1 PRATQPYLYQDIDNH
16 PTTANVFAER
26 LQKEGIVE
34 QDELKNL
41 KKQTENKLREIYE
54 NMKENDSSDAER
66 ESMTKALTNGLD
78 RFDTTVPLDTM
89 KKLNKDLQSRPEGF
103 TVFRKLKRILSRREN
118 VLEEGNKAD
127 WGAGEALTYAS
138 ILNDG
143 IPIRLT
149 GQDTERGTFAHRH
162 SVLHDVNTG
171 KRYIPFHGLKDAQ
184 ASFDVRNSPLSE
196 AGVLGFE
203 YGYSVQSQ
211 KKLVTV
217 EE

>member
-1 PRATQPYLYQDIDNH
+1 FRSEFEAKDMPKSLSNVLDQFE
-16 PTTANVFAER
+16 TA
-26 LQKEGIVE
+26 
-34 QDELKNL
+34 
-41 KKQTENKLREIYE
+41 
-54 NMKENDSSDAER
+54 
-66 ESMTKALTNGLD
+66 
-78 RFDTTVPLDTM
+78 VPLEKL
-89 KKLNKDLQSRPEGF
+89 KKLNAELMDRPEGF
-103 TVFRKLKRILSRREN
+103 QGFKRLEKILKRREN
-118 VLEEGNKAD
+118 VLGEGQKAD

-149 GQDTERGTFAHRH
+149 GQDTDRGTYAHRH

-203 YGYSVQSQ
+203 YGYSVQSPET
-211 KKLVTV
+211 LVLWEAQFGDFANAGQV
-217 EE
+217 IFDQFRSEEHTS

>member
-1 PRATQPYLYQDIDNH
+1 LESKGILTKDQYK
-16 PTTANVFAER
+16 EM
-26 LQKEGIVE
+26 QKDV
-34 QDELKNL
+34 
-41 KKQTENKLREIYE
+41 QTELREIYDS
-54 NMKENDSSDAER
+54 MKEQDATEF
-66 ESMTKALTNGLD
+66 EAEDMPKALSNGLD
-78 RFDTTVPLDTM
+78 QFETAVPLEKL
-89 KKLNKDLQSRPEGF
+89 KKLNAELMDRPEGF
-103 TVFRKLKRILSRREN
+103 QGFKRIEKILKRREN
-118 VLEEGNKAD
+118 VLEEGQKDD

-203 YGYSVQSQ
+203 YGYSVQ
-211 KKLVTV
+211 
-217 EE
+217 

>member
-1 PRATQPYLYQDIDNH
+1 
-16 PTTANVFAER
+16 
-26 LQKEGIVE
+26 KEGIVE

-54 NMKENDSSDAER
+54 NMKENDSSDAEP
-66 ESMTKALTNGLD
+66 ESMPKALTNGLD
-78 RFDTTVPLDTM
+78 RFDTTVPLDTL
-89 KKLNKDLQSRPEGF
+89 KKLNKDLQSCPEGF

-162 SVLHDVNTG
+162 LVLHDAKTG
-171 KRYIPFHGLKDAQ
+171 ETYCPMHGLEDVNV
-184 ASFDVRNSPLSE
+184 SFDIRNSPLSE

-203 YGYSVQSQ
+203 YGYSVQAPNT
-211 KKLVTV
+211 LVIW
-217 EE
+217 EAQFG